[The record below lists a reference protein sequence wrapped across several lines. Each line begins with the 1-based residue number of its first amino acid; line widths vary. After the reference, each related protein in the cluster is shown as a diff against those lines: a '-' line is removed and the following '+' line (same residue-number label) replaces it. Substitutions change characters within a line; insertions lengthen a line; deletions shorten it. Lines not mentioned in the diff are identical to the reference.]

1 MWFRSPCHRSVWFG
15 GDSPSGA
22 SGANVFNIIVSEYE
36 PSGLLT
42 EERCVMPVG
51 YDDGFEST
59 ELEILGERSA
69 LEKLLGVVDS

>member
-1 MWFRSPCHRSVWFG
+1 
-15 GDSPSGA
+15 
-22 SGANVFNIIVSEYE
+22 
-36 PSGLLT
+36 
-42 EERCVMPVG
+42 MPVG